1 MPQRLLDSACGCAVH
16 SRLSASQIYT
26 TLDLSVSYHGPIT
39 RNTGSLRAE
48 GRDAV
53 LRQAGRVA
61 EASLTD
67 AEGRRY
73 ASTTSTLLVFDCA
86 PGSAKE

>member
-1 MPQRLLDSACGCAVH
+1 MR
-16 SRLSASQIYT
+16 
-26 TLDLSVSYHGPIT
+26 
-39 RNTGSLRAE
+39 SLGKRV
-48 GRDAV
+48 G
-53 LRQAGRVA
+53 VA